1 MTKPNNYEEL
11 IKKFD
16 KLFPLRYNGSTYRL
30 EPGGENRKTIADFIL
45 KKVIP
50 KAEAIGIEKGK
61 EMERER
67 ILPILQAVSP
77 YLSLSSDIT
86 SSDLLYRTPA
96 QSLRESANALD
107 KKDEA
112 IRLFNGYLDEIT
124 K

>member
-1 MTKPNNYEEL
+1 MNNMTKPNNYEEV

-61 EMERER
+61 EMEREK
-67 ILPILQAVSP
+67 II
-77 YLSLSSDIT
+77 
-86 SSDLLYRTPA
+86 
-96 QSLRESANALD
+96 
-107 KKDEA
+107 EA
-112 IRLFNGYLDEIT
+112 IEKLNKKSRSIYKKNLMTNHGDDLANDHASAIAIRNEIIEIINLS
-124 K
+124 